1 MGSKNKPH
9 FLVYGR
15 TLAGEHW
22 KKLGVAWRST
32 ARDKNKTSFVK
43 IHLDFMPTTGEL
55 TLWKVEDRADD
66 LEPDDEKFDSRG
78 DLAPT
83 IVEEAD

>member
-1 MGSKNKPH
+1 MAKNQPD

-15 TLAGEHW
+15 CLNSREHW
-22 KKLGVAWRST
+22 KKIGVAWRST
-32 ARDKNKTSFVK
+32 ARDKNKTKYVK
-43 IHLDFMPTTGEL
+43 ISLDFMPTTGEL
-55 TLWKVEDRADD
+55 TLWNAEDRIED
-66 LEPDDEKFDSRG
+66 LEPNDTRA